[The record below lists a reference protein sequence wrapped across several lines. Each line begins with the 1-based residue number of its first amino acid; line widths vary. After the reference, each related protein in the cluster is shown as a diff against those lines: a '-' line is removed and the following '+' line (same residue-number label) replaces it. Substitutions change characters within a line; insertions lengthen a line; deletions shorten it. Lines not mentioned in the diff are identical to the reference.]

1 MTAYSALVLY
11 PSPIKAGDRLRVI
24 APSGPFDRTL
34 FFRGLAWLARRYQ
47 VVWSRGSLERAGY
60 LAGTDQRRLDELNE
74 ALRDPD
80 ARALVAARGG
90 YGATRICHAADF
102 SSLTRY
108 PKWCVGFSDFTT
120 VHLEAASVGVAS
132 IHAPNLTALGRA
144 DAETRSDWIHAI
156 EQPLARRCFPA
167 LSVLALGEARGTL
180 IGGNLTLLFAAAA
193 AGRLQ
198 LPDGCLLFIEEFNE
212 APYRIDRMLT
222 ALMVSGKLA
231 KVAGVCVGDLTD
243 SGREIDRERV
253 LAVVAERLTSLGV
266 PVLSGLPVGHGL
278 VNRALPLGAPAILSS
293 RRSALIV
300 NPTITDGD

>member
-1 MTAYSALVLY
+1 VTAYSALVLY
-11 PSPIKAGDRLRVI
+11 PSPVKAGDRLRVI

-34 FFRGLAWLARRYQ
+34 FFRGLAWLGRRYQ
-47 VVWSRGSLERAGY
+47 LIWSRGSLERTGY

-74 ALRDPD
+74 ALRDPE

-90 YGATRICHAADF
+90 YGATRICHEADF

-120 VHLEAASVGVAS
+120 VHLEAASVGVGS

-144 DAETRSDWIHAI
+144 DEGTRNDWIHAV
-156 EQPLARRCFPA
+156 EQPFARRCFPE
-167 LSVLALGEARGTL
+167 LFVLAAGEARGRL

-193 AGRLQ
+193 AGRLR
-198 LPDGCLLFIEEFNE
+198 LPDGCLLFIEEINE

-222 ALMVSGKLA
+222 ALMVSGKLS

-243 SGREIDRERV
+243 SSREIDHEQAI
-253 LAVVAERLTSLGV
+253 AVVGERLGRLGV
-266 PVLSGLPVGHGL
+266 PILSGLPVGHGL
-278 VNRALPLGAPAILSS
+278 VNRALPLGAPALLSS
-293 RRSALIV
+293 HRSALII
-300 NPTITDGD
+300 NPTPADAE